1 MDTDREQS
9 ESRQTAKA
17 SQEQRE
23 LLRVTL
29 SSIGDAVITTDKE
42 IRITFLNPVAET
54 LTGWMQEEATGVPL
68 ERVFRIVNE
77 ETRRTVE
84 NPATRALR
92 EGVVIDLGNHTLL
105 IAKDGTERPIDDS
118 AAPIRHANGEVAG
131 VVLVFRDVSERRR
144 QERLVQDSFDYCE
157 NIIATLREPF
167 LVLDKDLRVKTA
179 NRSFYETFVVS
190 PAGTENQFSF
200 RCCSS

>member
-1 MDTDREQS
+1 MDTDREKS

-42 IRITFLNPVAET
+42 IRVTFLNPVAET
-54 LTGWMQEEATGVPL
+54 LTGWTQEEATGVPL
-68 ERVFRIVNE
+68 ERVFKIVNE

-84 NPATRALR
+84 NAATRALR
-92 EGVVIDLGNHTLL
+92 EGVVVDLGNHTLL

-118 AAPIRHANGEVAG
+118 AAPIRHANDEVAG
-131 VVLVFRDVSERRR
+131 VVLVFRDVSERRDR
-144 QERLVQDSFDYCE
+144 R
-157 NIIATLREPF
+157 A
-167 LVLDKDLRVKTA
+167 LDKALTTARTSLRPYVSHSSFSVTNLRIRTA
-179 NRSFYETFVVS
+179 NRCFYKSFIVY
-190 PAGTENQFSF
+190 AGGNGEPVYL
-200 RCCSS
+200 

>member
-77 ETRRTVE
+77 DSPDGGEPRDPCLARRGRHRSRK
-84 NPATRALR
+84 P
-92 EGVVIDLGNHTLL
+92 HT
-105 IAKDGTERPIDDS
+105 T
-118 AAPIRHANGEVAG
+118 HC
-131 VVLVFRDVSERRR
+131 ERRH
-144 QERLVQDSFDYCE
+144 
-157 NIIATLREPF
+157 
-167 LVLDKDLRVKTA
+167 
-179 NRSFYETFVVS
+179 
-190 PAGTENQFSF
+190 GTPH
-200 RCCSS
+200 